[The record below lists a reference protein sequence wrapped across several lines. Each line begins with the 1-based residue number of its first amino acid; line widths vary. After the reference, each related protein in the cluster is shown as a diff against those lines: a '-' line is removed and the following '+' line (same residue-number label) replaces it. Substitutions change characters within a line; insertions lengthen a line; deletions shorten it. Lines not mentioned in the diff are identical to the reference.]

1 MAVSAASARSV
12 TPSRPAPPPLPM
24 GITPS
29 RAPPSPP
36 RRSSAPDLASPTQS
50 SKPHPPITPPSLTQ
64 PSQPPNPATALS
76 LTSAS
81 EDDTLVPTVF
91 TWNYGGHSVFITG
104 AWDNWQAKT
113 PMYKNGNEFL
123 ALIYVPVGEHQFKF
137 FVDDNWQCAPNL
149 DTRTDDHG
157 NTNNVVYIVA
167 HDPEFDCAAP
177 LHANDPPSPLSSYDQ
192 MSTADFPV
200 EPPVLP
206 PHLEMRALKP
216 LPDDIS
222 PAVSAGRGDRD
233 RKGSRPFTSH
243 VYLDHLYKEKGVEIA
258 PIGQD
263 DVRSLSQTTRV
274 GRKLVHTVFVTR
286 TALPLEPHP
295 DGNGFAHFSA
305 T

>member
-29 RAPPSPP
+29 RAPSTPP
-36 RRSSAPDLASPTQS
+36 RRSSAPDLESPTQA
-50 SKPHPPITPPSLTQ
+50 SKPPPPITPPSLRH
-64 PSQPPNPATALS
+64 PSQPPNPSNPLS
-76 LTSAS
+76 LASAS

-137 FVDDNWQCAPNL
+137 FVDDNWQCAPNIE
-149 DTRTDDHG
+149 TRTDEHG
-157 NTNNVVYIVA
+157 NTNNFVYIVA
-167 HDPEFDCAAP
+167 RDPEFDCAAP

-192 MSTADFPV
+192 MSAADFPV

-222 PAVSAGRGDRD
+222 PAVTAGRVERNGTRA
-233 RKGSRPFTSH
+233 FTSH
-243 VYLDHLYKEKGVEIA
+243 VYLDHLYTGQDADVPA
-258 PIGQD
+258 IGQE

-286 TALPLEPHP
+286 AARTLESHP
-295 DGNGFAHFSA
+295 DGNGYAHFSA
-305 T
+305 S